1 MYIYK
6 YIYIIYLP
14 ASFHTRNMV
23 SLTHPLSHSLCQGP
37 KKCLARSLFLWLSVS
52 VSVSSLLSR
61 THTHAPTLSLSVRGQ
76 NLCDSMRFWYALLGP
91 DMLYSSLSLT
101 LSGLEICATVC
112 AAEFTTDFTLSL
124 LLTLHCLYYW
134 LYTVFTTVRARN
146 LCDSM
151 RRPSATI
158 WRKESA
164 RNSTRTLTS
173 RYATRC
179 CSPEDAYNIG
189 PLY

>member
-1 MYIYK
+1 MRERERERERDK

-124 LLTLHCLYYW
+124 LLTLHCLYYCQGAKFVR
-134 LYTVFTTVRARN
+134 LYAPAFSHYLTQRVGTKFDPAINFTIRFEVRHV
-146 LCDSM
+146 
-151 RRPSATI
+151 
-158 WRKESA
+158 
-164 RNSTRTLTS
+164 
-173 RYATRC
+173 C
-179 CSPEDAYNIG
+179 CINFTKK
-189 PLY
+189 L